1 MDQQSQETSEVL
13 TFAPHTQWKRRNDAI
28 EDVGHT
34 LLAVLKEATTL
45 S

>member
-13 TFAPHTQWKRRNDAI
+13 TFAPRQRMRNESDAI
-28 EDVGHT
+28 DDVEDT
-34 LLAVLKEATTL
+34 LVAMLKEAATL